1 MRVRAI
7 LSGFFHSF
15 VARLENNPDDESG
28 FYPHVTRIIPAVNA
42 FLTRRNDEWRSRSTY
57 FLELKLCATRDGNR
71 VLSVYFLRI
80 ITCLDFSSFRAQTGI
95 FLDGTVITM

>member
-57 FLELKLCATRDGNR
+57 FLELKLRATRDGNR
-71 VLSVYFLRI
+71 VLSVYFFTYNNVLGFQFFQSADR
-80 ITCLDFSSFRAQTGI
+80 DFP
-95 FLDGTVITM
+95 